1 MENPNEISNGSLN
14 ENQTQENTAAP
25 NAEQNNPPP
34 NMEQPNTN
42 PYSEQPNM
50 QPPPPYY
57 VEVNKPIKQRRVGT
71 FTLGLTL
78 IIIGIIIPLTMFFP
92 ENALMILQFAPIV
105 LVMLGIEVLIY
116 AFRYKEGKLKYDG
129 FSIFLVIMITS
140 VSVGTATVVP
150 AVTKYVESERV
161 IAETCYQKDTLIEK
175 ALIDNNLNGSCNVYQ
190 DYEDYRFAYRKE
202 DVAQIQVRAS
212 VYIEWDASVELPTNK
227 EIAQKLL
234 PFIQDVSEE
243 LKSLD
248 VQINYDDY
256 HTATFRLERVEM
268 ENVSEQVIINSIDYR
283 AAFNENGE
291 VEQYVEG
298 DVEALF

>member
-25 NAEQNNPPP
+25 NAEGNNPLPD
-34 NMEQPNTN
+34 MEQPNTN

-57 VEVNKPIKQRRVGT
+57 VEMNKPLKQRRVGT

-78 IIIGIIIPLTMFFP
+78 IIIGIIIPLTMLFP

-129 FSIFLVIMITS
+129 FSIFLVIMITI

-150 AVTKYVESERV
+150 VVTKYVESERV

-190 DYEDYRFAYRKE
+190 DYEDYRFAYWKE

-283 AAFNENGE
+283 AVANENGE
-291 VEQYVEG
+291 VEQYVED
-298 DVEALF
+298 DVEALL

>member
-25 NAEQNNPPP
+25 NAEGNNPLPD
-34 NMEQPNTN
+34 MEQPNTN

-57 VEVNKPIKQRRVGT
+57 VEMNKPLKQRRVGT

-78 IIIGIIIPLTMFFP
+78 IIIGIIIPLTMLFP

-129 FSIFLVIMITS
+129 FSIFLVIMITI

-150 AVTKYVESERV
+150 VVTKYVESERV

-190 DYEDYRFAYRKE
+190 DYEDYRFAYWKE

-283 AAFNENGE
+283 AVANENGE
-291 VEQYVEG
+291 VEQYVED